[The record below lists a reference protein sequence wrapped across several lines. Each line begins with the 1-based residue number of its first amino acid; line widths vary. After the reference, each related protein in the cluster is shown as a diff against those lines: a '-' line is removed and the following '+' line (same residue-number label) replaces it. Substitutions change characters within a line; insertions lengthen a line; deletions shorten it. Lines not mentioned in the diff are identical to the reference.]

1 MANNKYFTV
10 KQSEPLVDP
19 DKLSRRDSDIWT
31 SQGPSAFSVLGL
43 GQAPTLSPKPVVNS
57 GLGEKYVRS
66 ANHNSSIA
74 FRNQREGTLSSG
86 YGGQGITSPT
96 VDITVGHMGPY
107 ARETDDDGNQ
117 IYANPNK
124 EIDNASFYV
133 SALDNPDKVLKL
145 PDGSIGKSE
154 GMSSIAGT
162 AEAIRFRSKGEGGIK
177 FVTLASNRNSRGQKN
192 LQNAEI
198 NFITDSEKEPQPLV
212 LGENLAELLRQEFS
226 EELDSIRETLSGF
239 VKDQGDL
246 NDKVMNHNHNSPF
259 YAQTTSPSFNLLF
272 EGLKAMFKRVAETE
286 LNAINTIINKET
298 SNYNYLNPM
307 AEKYILSGLVK
318 TT

>member
-10 KQSEPLVDP
+10 KQSQPLVDP
-19 DKLSRRDSDIWT
+19 DKLSKRDARLWR
-31 SQGPSAFSVLGL
+31 SQGSSAFSTLGL
-43 GQAPTLSPKPVVNS
+43 AQTPTVSPKPAVES
-57 GLGEKYVRS
+57 GLGEKYVKS

-96 VDITVGHMGPY
+96 IDITVGHMGPY
-107 ARETDDDGNQ
+107 ARDTDDDGNQ
-117 IYANPNK
+117 ILANPNK

-133 SALDNPDKVLKL
+133 SALDDPDKVLKL
-145 PDGSIGKSE
+145 PDGSIGKSS

-162 AEAIRFRSKGEGGIK
+162 AEAIRLRSKGEGGIK
-177 FVTLASNRNSRGQKN
+177 FVTLASNRNTRGQKN

-198 NFITDSEKEPQPLV
+198 NFITDPEKSPQPLV
-212 LGENLAELLRQEFS
+212 LGDNLLEMLKEMS
-226 EELDSIRETLSGF
+226 EDVDNVRETMSSFIKL
-239 VKDQGDL
+239 QGDL

-259 YAQTTSPSFNLLF
+259 YALTTAPSFNLLF
-272 EGLKAMFKRVAETE
+272 EGIKAAFKRVAETE
-286 LNAINTIINKET
+286 TAAISTIVNKET
-298 SNYNYLNPM
+298 SQNNYFTPM
-307 AEKYILSGLVK
+307 AEKYILSSLVK

>member
-43 GQAPTLSPKPVVNS
+43 GQTPTLSPKPVVNS

-198 NFITDSEKEPQPLV
+198 NFITDSDKEPQPLV
-212 LGENLAELLRQEFS
+212 LGDSLMEFLKEMS
-226 EELDSIRETLSGF
+226 EDVDNVRETLSSF
-239 VKDQGDL
+239 IKLQGDL

-259 YAQTTSPSFNLLF
+259 YALTTAPSFNLLF
-272 EGLKAMFKRVAETE
+272 EGLKAAFKRVAETE
-286 LNAINTIINKET
+286 TAAISTIVNKEI
-298 SNYNYLNPM
+298 SNYNNMTPM

>member
-10 KQSEPLVDP
+10 KEREPLVDP

-43 GQAPTLSPKPVVNS
+43 GQTPTLSPKPVVNS

-198 NFITDSEKEPQPLV
+198 NFITDSDKEPQPLV
-212 LGENLAELLRQEFS
+212 LGDSLMEFLKEMSQCILTLL
-226 EELDSIRETLSGF
+226 
-239 VKDQGDL
+239 
-246 NDKVMNHNHNSPF
+246 
-259 YAQTTSPSFNLLF
+259 
-272 EGLKAMFKRVAETE
+272 
-286 LNAINTIINKET
+286 
-298 SNYNYLNPM
+298 
-307 AEKYILSGLVK
+307 
-318 TT
+318 

>member
-10 KQSEPLVDP
+10 KQSQPLVDP
-19 DKLSRRDSDIWT
+19 DKLSRRDRDLWT
-31 SQGPSAFSVLGL
+31 NEGPSAFSTLGL
-43 GQAPTLSPKPVVNS
+43 AQTPTVSPKPSLGS
-57 GLGEKYVRS
+57 GLGEKHVKS
-66 ANHNSSIA
+66 ANHNSSIS

-96 VDITVGHMGPY
+96 IDITVGHMGPY
-107 ARETDDDGNQ
+107 AREVDDNGNQ

-154 GMSSIAGT
+154 AMSSIAGT
-162 AEAIRFRSKGEGGIK
+162 AEAIRLRSKGEGGIK

-212 LGENLAELLRQEFS
+212 LGNNLMEFLKEMS
-226 EELDSIRETLSGF
+226 EDVDNVRETLSSF
-239 VKDQGDL
+239 IKLQGDL
-246 NDKVMNHNHNSPF
+246 NDKIMNHNHNSPF
-259 YAQTTSPSFNLLF
+259 YALTTAPSFNLLF
-272 EGLKAMFKRVAETE
+272 EGLKAAFKRVAETE
-286 LNAINTIINKET
+286 TAAISTIVNKEI
-298 SNYNYLNPM
+298 SNYNNITPM

>member
-19 DKLSRRDSDIWT
+19 DKLSRRNSEIWT

-43 GQAPTLSPKPVVNS
+43 GQTPTLSPKPVVNS

-212 LGENLAELLRQEFS
+212 LGDSLMEFLKEMS
-226 EELDSIRETLSGF
+226 EDVDNVRETLSSF
-239 VKDQGDL
+239 IKLQGDL

-259 YAQTTSPSFNLLF
+259 WSLTTAPSFNLLF
-272 EGLKAMFKRVAETE
+272 EGLKAAFKRVAETE
-286 LNAINTIINKET
+286 TAAISTIVNKEI
-298 SNYNYLNPM
+298 SNYNNLTPM